1 MSKKIFLVFFL
12 LLFLFACGTK
22 SVYVQVLRPAEI
34 NLKNYKKIAV
44 GEIQN
49 INGRSGGHADDISD
63 EINTALFNS
72 GRFEVIDRQHL
83 KSVQSEHKLGFSG
96 AVDEATSVRLGKLVG
111 AGVFVF
117 GRIQSDK
124 YEEELTK
131 GEPWTD
137 KEGKTNQRFSR
148 KGVYNLSVNFKV
160 IDIETSKIIA
170 VKTISA
176 KKEDLETTYNGTPK
190 KIDSNKL
197 YRKCLNQVV
206 SGFMKLIAPY
216 KETVEAEF
224 QTDELLPEVDQ
235 AVAFFEVNEW
245 TRGINLLD
253 SAREKTGLKSNVLAK
268 IYYNLGVALMITG
281 DYDKSSENFLKAMQL
296 NPEDST
302 YKKSV
307 RRVKEEKNKAERLR
321 QQI

>member
-176 KKEDLETTYNGTPK
+176 KKEDLETTYNGIPK